1 METKTNLTIDQPS
14 PMGKNFLWLTWSGL
28 VSIANSVLVWIFLAR
43 MRDVDDVGRFTIV
56 MGLYALFFGIV
67 SLGLM
72 PYLINE
78 VTRRTLS
85 SKDPARDVRGFL
97 SSASV
102 FLLLSSV
109 VSAALMT
116 LCGIM
121 VSGSASV
128 RAATLALSL
137 ALIPTTLITIS
148 EATAL
153 ALDRARL
160 VAIITSIENLLRTII
175 PLALLWYGY
184 DIVEICISFTAVR
197 FVALIAYLIVARV
210 RFEHFSFVA
219 SEFRKLA
226 SVCPT
231 FAGTIVFSSINWQAA
246 LILLGYFSTEAESGK
261 YGVASRFLIP
271 VTILMASYSGVI
283 QPAIARFL
291 EQSPDNIGA
300 YMAKI
305 VRLPLL
311 AATVIAILSPFLS
324 RFVLSMMFG
333 IDYANA
339 AQTLDILAIAMIPF
353 CVVIV
358 IARGLVA
365 TGAQHVDLLA
375 NIIGV
380 VVCVGA
386 CLLLIPQYGA
396 IGAAGAQLLS
406 FVSMAVVEIGYLSKK
421 TAGFS
426 IWKTASLS
434 SAGLLIIYCI
444 IWKM

>member
-1 METKTNLTIDQPS
+1 MNQKTNLTNVQPS

-28 VSIANSVLVWIFLAR
+28 ISIANSVLVWIFLAR

-56 MGLYALFFGIV
+56 MGLYALFYGIV

-78 VTRRTLS
+78 VTRRSVS
-85 SKDPARDVRGFL
+85 SKNTHEIRGFL

-102 FLLLSSV
+102 FLLLSG
-109 VSAALMT
+109 VSSAVLMT
-116 LCGIM
+116 LCGVI
-121 VSGSASV
+121 VSSSASV
-128 RAATLALSL
+128 RAATLVLSI
-137 ALIPTTLITIS
+137 ALIPTTLIAIS

-153 ALDRARL
+153 ALGRARL
-160 VAIITSIENLLRTII
+160 VAVVTSIENLLRTII

-210 RFEHFSFVA
+210 RLEHFSFVA
-219 SEFRKLA
+219 VEFRKLA

-246 LILLGYFSTEAESGK
+246 LILLGYFSTEAETAK
-261 YGVASRFLIP
+261 YGTASRFLIP

-283 QPAIARFL
+283 QPAIAKFL
-291 EQSPDNIGA
+291 QQSPDNIGA

-324 RFVLSMMFG
+324 RPVLSLMFG
-333 IDYANA
+333 IDYADA
-339 AQTLDILAIAMIPF
+339 AMTLDILAIAMVPF

-365 TGAQHVDLLA
+365 TGSQHIDLLA

-380 VVCVGA
+380 IVCVGSG
-386 CLLLIPQYGA
+386 LLLIPQYGA

-406 FVSMAVVEIGYLSKK
+406 FLSMAVVEIAYLSKK
-421 TAGFS
+421 ASGFS
-426 IWKTASLS
+426 IWKTATLS
-434 SAGLLIIYCI
+434 SAGLLIIYGV